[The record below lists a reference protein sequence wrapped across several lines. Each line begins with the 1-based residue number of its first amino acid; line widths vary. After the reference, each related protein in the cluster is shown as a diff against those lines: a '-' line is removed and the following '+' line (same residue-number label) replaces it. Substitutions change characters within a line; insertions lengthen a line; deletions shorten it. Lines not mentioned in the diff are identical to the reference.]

1 MKKDKFIECAKL
13 MMEEHDKYCSIVKDA
28 EKIYLNKLSEL
39 DKRYKTK
46 IFTKQTIAEK
56 KHIFRWYETHLSA
69 ELYAEDNVII
79 YSSIVQDFIDEQ
91 EEIHK
96 LTIF

>member
-56 KHIFRWYETHLSA
+56 NIFLVGMKHICQQNFMLKTM
-69 ELYAEDNVII
+69 
-79 YSSIVQDFIDEQ
+79 
-91 EEIHK
+91 
-96 LTIF
+96 